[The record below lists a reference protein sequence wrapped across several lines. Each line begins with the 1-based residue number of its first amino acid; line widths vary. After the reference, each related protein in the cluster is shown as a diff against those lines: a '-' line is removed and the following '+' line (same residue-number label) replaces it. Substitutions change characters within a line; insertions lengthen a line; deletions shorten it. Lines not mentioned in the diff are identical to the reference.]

1 MNPKSNELEELKY
14 KYVAVEGNIG
24 TGKTSL
30 CHQVARQTN
39 AQLVLEEFA
48 ENPFLTQF
56 YANPQR
62 YAFSVELF
70 FLTERHKQMQEAFGQ
85 RSLFQESIISDYCI
99 PKTLIFAKNT
109 LSDDEFNLF
118 NRLYKTLFTQFP
130 KPSLLVYLHRTVD
143 ELLENIRHRGRDYEK
158 NITPEYLLQIQNAYF
173 EYFKGI
179 TSFPVL
185 LIDVQGIDFVSKKED
200 FNTIFE
206 LIKRDYNPGV
216 NRISLL

>member
-1 MNPKSNELEELKY
+1 MSQE
-14 KYVAVEGNIG
+14 
-24 TGKTSL
+24 
-30 CHQVARQTN
+30 TN

-48 ENPFLTQF
+48 DNPFLSQF
-56 YANPQR
+56 YSNPQR

-85 RSLFQESIISDYCI
+85 RSLFQDAIISDYCI

-118 NRLYKTLFTQFP
+118 NRIYQTLFSNFP
-130 KPSLLVYLHRTVD
+130 KPSLLVYLHRSVD
-143 ELLENIRHRGRDYEK
+143 KLLENIRERGREYEQK
-158 NITPEYLLQIQNAYF
+158 ISADYLLSIQNAYF

-185 LIDVQGIDFVSKKED
+185 FIDVEHIDFVNKSKD
-200 FNTIFE
+200 FDTIRD
-206 LIKRDYNPGV
+206 LILREYRPGV
-216 NRISLL
+216 HRISLMG